1 MKKFLIFLAVIAIFC
16 DVFAVWIQINGHKH
30 PTMNTTNMSTL
41 GTEVEQ
47 YIFEMKYFENSDNSG
62 AEMFELKISAYTG
75 INKNKVYSYGVQLV
89 NPKDITF
96 TFERTN
102 IDFNILSWH
111 YIEDWKYV
119 IDFGDTQITYFNT
132 DSSGDTASYVATVA
146 LNENN
151 NPYVIDIDK
160 KTYAFDFNKRYLH
173 TSNKDFFGMYDARYY
188 VSNFEYFLYKMY
200 NSMSTITQGQGVY
213 DNLNVGLNDVFNIY
227 EYNNTT
233 GKFDILTELG
243 YTAEFMGVKITYI
256 ERGARMHSD
265 SMFGQIGSTQQ
276 GGVIYG

>member
-1 MKKFLIFLAVIAIFC
+1 MKKFLIFLAVVAIFC

-30 PTMNTTNMSTL
+30 PTLNTTNMSTL
-41 GTEVEQ
+41 DTEVEQ
-47 YIFEMKYFENSDNSG
+47 YIFEMQYFENSDKSG
-62 AEMFELKISAYTG
+62 IEMFELKISAYTG

-89 NPKDITF
+89 SPKDITY
-96 TFERTN
+96 TFKQ
-102 IDFNILSWH
+102 IDDDFNILGWRNFD
-111 YIEDWKYV
+111 YLTYV
-119 IDFGDTQITYFNT
+119 FDFGDTQITYFNT
-132 DSSGDTASYVATVA
+132 DSNGDTASYAATVA

-151 NPYVIDIDK
+151 NPYVIDIDSK
-160 KTYAFDFNKRYLH
+160 MYAFDFNKAYLY
-173 TSNKDFFGMYDARYY
+173 SQDKSFFGLDQRKYY

-200 NSMSTITQGQGVY
+200 NSMSNISQGQGVY

-227 EYNNTT
+227 EYNDAT

-243 YTAEFMGVKITYI
+243 YSAEFMGVKITYI

-265 SMFGQIGSTQQ
+265 SMFGQIGKIQQ